1 MLLLLMMMMMDDDEG
16 CLMMV
21 LVKVMAM
28 AMVMVTPA
36 DDGDGDGDG
45 DDGDGDGD
53 DGDGHGDG
61 DDSGHCRLKQFL
73 GQGVAPQPLA
83 RFASWSAP
91 IVGSGRTDTVG
102 FPIGSQTRTLG
113 GDTVTWIPRTPDER
127 CIGSGSADLTA
138 SSTRYGML
146 RSNWRWQPGPLE
158 KPR

>member
-1 MLLLLMMMMMDDDEG
+1 MLLLLMMMMDDDEG

-28 AMVMVTPA
+28 AMVMVTLV
-36 DDGDGDGDG
+36 DDG
-45 DDGDGDGD
+45 DGDGDGD

-61 DDSGHCRLKQFL
+61 DDSGHCRLKHFL

-127 CIGSGSADLTA
+127 CIGLGSADQTA

-146 RSNWRWQPGPLE
+146 RTDWSRRLQTTLEAPGL
-158 KPR
+158 

>member
-1 MLLLLMMMMMDDDEG
+1 MLLLLMMMMDDDEG
-16 CLMMV
+16 CWMMV

-28 AMVMVTPA
+28 VMVTPA
-36 DDGDGDGDG
+36 D
-45 DDGDGDGD
+45 DGDGD

-61 DDSGHCRLKQFL
+61 DDSGHCRLKHFL

-127 CIGSGSADLTA
+127 CIGSGSADQTA

-146 RSNWRWQPGPLE
+146 RTDWSRRPLTTLDAPGL
-158 KPR
+158 

>member
-1 MLLLLMMMMMDDDEG
+1 MCLKNGYMLLLMMMDDDEG
-16 CLMMV
+16 CWMMV

-36 DDGDGDGDG
+36 DDGDGD
-45 DDGDGDGD
+45 

-61 DDSGHCRLKQFL
+61 DDSGHCRLKHFL

-113 GDTVTWIPRTPDER
+113 GDTVTWIPRTQR
-127 CIGSGSADLTA
+127 CIGSGSADQTA

-146 RSNWRWQPGPLE
+146 RTDWSRMPLTIGHAPGL
-158 KPR
+158 